1 MMLFTQHRKRRM
13 TQPPSPRRIAP
24 AIALLNRLRGRRG
37 LDQPG
42 RKPIPDERH
51 QTLPDGHL
59 PLHIASWNI
68 HSSVGIDARF
78 APDRIAQVI
87 RGLGVDAI
95 GLQEVGW
102 HHRGE
107 MGLDQFAYL
116 AEQTGMRALAA
127 PTKHHRS
134 AHYGNALLTRLP
146 VKGVDPID
154 LSQPMREPRGA
165 LAARL
170 ELAPG
175 VEVRVMV
182 AHFGLDPWER
192 NAQVGRILAYL
203 DRVPPLPT
211 LFMGDLNEWLPSARC
226 LRRLSARLP
235 DCAAPRSFHAKLPT
249 LRLDRIFVS
258 SDLRLA
264 GYGVV
269 RTRQTRLASDHLP
282 VRALIGVPAAQATAK
297 GHHGLE
303 SSTI

>member
-1 MMLFTQHRKRRM
+1 MPLR
-13 TQPPSPRRIAP
+13 PSPHRIAP

-37 LDQPG
+37 QDQPG
-42 RKPIPDERH
+42 QEPIPDERH
-51 QTLPDGHL
+51 GGLPPGHR
-59 PLHIASWNI
+59 PLRIASWNI
-68 HSSVGIDARF
+68 HSCVGIDARF

-87 RGLGVDAI
+87 NDLDVDAI

-116 AEQTGMRALAA
+116 AEQTGMQALAG
-127 PTKHHRS
+127 PTKHHRA

-146 VKGVDPID
+146 VKAVDPIN
-154 LSQPMREPRGA
+154 LSEPMREPRGA
-165 LAARL
+165 LAACL
-170 ELAPG
+170 ELVPG

-192 NAQVGRILAYL
+192 NAQVARILAYL
-203 DRVPPLPT
+203 DGAPTLPT
-211 LFMGDLNEWLPSARC
+211 IFMGDLNEWLPSARC

-258 SDLRLA
+258 RDLHLA
-264 GYGVV
+264 DYAAI

-282 VRALIGVPAAQATAK
+282 VRALIGVPAETLVPERQY
-297 GHHGLE
+297 GLE
-303 SSTI
+303 SDAI

>member
-1 MMLFTQHRKRRM
+1 M
-13 TQPPSPRRIAP
+13 TQPPSPRRIAR
-24 AIALLNRLRGRRG
+24 AIALLNRLRARRG
-37 LDQPG
+37 DRPL
-42 RKPIPDERH
+42 RRPIPDERH
-51 QTLPDGHL
+51 DRLPADHL
-59 PLHIASWNI
+59 PLRVASWNI
-68 HSSVGIDARF
+68 HSCVGIDARF

-87 RGLGVDAI
+87 DALDIDVI

-107 MGLDQFAYL
+107 AGLDQFAYL
-116 AEQTGMRALAA
+116 AEQTGLRALAA
-127 PTKHHRS
+127 PTKHHRT

-146 VKGVDPID
+146 VLGVEPID
-154 LSQPMREPRGA
+154 LSERLREPRGA

-175 VEVRVMV
+175 VEIRVLV

-192 NAQVGRILAYL
+192 NAQVARILAYL
-203 DRVPPLPT
+203 DKVPPLPT

-258 SDLRLA
+258 RELRLVDYA
-264 GYGVV
+264 AI

-282 VRALIGVPAAQATAK
+282 VRALIGVPA
-297 GHHGLE
+297 
-303 SSTI
+303 TI

>member
-1 MMLFTQHRKRRM
+1 MILR
-13 TQPPSPRRIAP
+13 PSARRIAP

-37 LDQPG
+37 QEQPG
-42 RKPIPDERH
+42 REPIPDERRGA
-51 QTLPDGHL
+51 LPQDHL
-59 PLHIASWNI
+59 PLRVASWNI

-87 RGLGVDAI
+87 QGLEVDVI

-107 MGLDQFAYL
+107 VGLDQFAYL
-116 AEQTGMRALAA
+116 ADQTGMQALAG
-127 PTKHHRS
+127 PTKHHRG

-146 VKGVDPID
+146 VKGMEPIN
-154 LSQPMREPRGA
+154 LSEPMREPRGA
-165 LAARL
+165 LSAHL

-192 NAQVGRILAYL
+192 NAQVARILAYL
-203 DRVPPLPT
+203 DGAPPLPT
-211 LFMGDLNEWLPSARC
+211 IFMGDLNEWLPSARC
-226 LRRLSARLP
+226 LRRLSTRLP

-264 GYGVV
+264 GYGVI

-282 VRALIGVPAAQATAK
+282 VRALIGVPTK
-297 GHHGLE
+297 TNVPERHHGVE
-303 SSTI
+303 SGAI